1 MNVIVFYV
9 KYSMLNMLNTSVTPG
24 DTFFTKLL
32 KKIGGKR

>member
-9 KYSMLNMLNTSVTPG
+9 KHSNTSVTPT

-32 KKIGGKR
+32 KKIEDGKR